1 MAWSSLLSLS
11 AVIAQVA
18 AQGAQGQTAAERGM
32 ELDKPMLRG
41 PPRRA
46 TPVSML
52 RFGCSQVV
60 IERLDP

>member
-1 MAWSSLLSLS
+1 MALSFLVALSTLLAH
-11 AVIAQVA
+11 AV
-18 AQGAQGQTAAERGM
+18 GQGQDAAERGM
-32 ELDKPMLRG
+32 ELDSPMLRG

-46 TPVSML
+46 TPLSML